1 MAFQLSP
8 GVEIKEI
15 DLTSIIPA
23 VSTTRTGFAGL
34 FNWGPVGQRITIS
47 SENDLFATFRGPDDT
62 NYTHWFTAANFL
74 GYGNNLQVVRV
85 VNQSTAKNAS
95 TSGTGYTAVLNTEDY
110 EEEVASLSA
119 GNYSFV
125 AKYPGDLGNSISVS
139 VSDRTHVE
147 LNPIFADTTQRGFST
162 EATTTSN
169 TSFLHMTTSYG
180 GVTGSDL
187 LQFKKGTPKTLTGY
201 TAALALVDSASTT
214 ITMPASIPIATTAAA
229 QAFNVGKSGLNS
241 ILSAGDYISVQYN
254 GSRGYAY
261 VSGITHGT
269 VNGTTIGIGAS
280 GFGFAAGATST
291 VSMGITRVGTV
302 TTGTT
307 FSDAGITAATVLWK
321 YYNQFNEKLP
331 NTTGFAAPNGN
342 TFDMVHAIV
351 VDEDGLI
358 SGTRGTVLE
367 KFPAMSKAANAIA
380 YDGTNIYYKNYIN
393 SNSQWIWWGD
403 HLEDATKTGGAAWG
417 TESLPSG
424 GQTWAQLSSNY
435 YKSLTGGTAAAPSGD
450 DYFTNGYE
458 LFKDPETVDIS
469 IILGGPQSG
478 YQAQL
483 ISDMV
488 TARMDCVAFF
498 SPPQLAVLTSGGSP
512 KSAKVATAN
521 VIAYRD
527 GVNAA
532 PSGGDVDYSQSNL
545 NISSSYSVLDSGWK
559 YMYDRYNDKFRFVP
573 LNGDIAGIA
582 VRSDEQTETWFSPA
596 GYNRGQVR
604 GVVKL
609 AYNPVKTQR
618 DDLYSA
624 GINPIVSF
632 PGEGT
637 VLFGDKTMQS
647 KPSAF
652 DRINVRRLFIVLE
665 KAIATA
671 SKYKLFELNDS
682 FTRASFRQLIEP
694 FLRDIQSRRGI
705 IDFKVICDE
714 SNNTA
719 EIIDR
724 NEFVADIYIKPT
736 RSINFITLNFVATR
750 TGVDFN
756 EIGGTPN

>member
-15 DLTSIIPA
+15 DLTNIIPA
-23 VSTTRTGFAGL
+23 VSTTRTGFAGM
-34 FNWGPVGQRITIS
+34 FSWGPVGQRITIA
-47 SENDLFATFRGPDDT
+47 SENDLYGTFRGPDDT

-85 VNQSTAKNAS
+85 VDQSTAKNAS
-95 TSGTGYTAVLNTEDY
+95 TSTAGYNVVLNSEDY
-110 EEEVASLSA
+110 EEEVTNLSS
-119 GNYSFV
+119 GNHSFI

-147 LNPIFADTTQRGFST
+147 LNPVFADTTSRGFNT
-162 EATTTSN
+162 EATTTSD
-169 TSFLHMTTSYG
+169 TTFLHLSTNG
-180 GVTGSDL
+180 GIVGSDL
-187 LQFKKGTPKTLTGY
+187 LQFKKGTPKTITGY
-201 TAALALVDSASTT
+201 TASAVLTTSESAS
-214 ITMPASIPIATTAAA
+214 IKMPANVTIGTTAAA
-229 QAFNVGKSGLNS
+229 LVFNTTGQTGYTLY
-241 ILSAGDYISVQYN
+241 AGDYISVEYN
-254 GSRGYAY
+254 SDRGYAY
-261 VSGITHGT
+261 VTGFTAGT
-269 VNGTTIGIGAS
+269 NDGSTIGIGAS
-280 GFGFAAGATST
+280 GFGFAAGATSST
-291 VSMGITRVGTV
+291 DMTITLVGKV
-302 TTGTT
+302 TAGVT
-307 FSDAGITAATVLWK
+307 FPDAGITAASVLWK

-331 NTTGFAAPNGN
+331 NTTGFATPHGN
-342 TFDMVHAIV
+342 TNDMVHAIV

-358 SGTRGTVLE
+358 TGTRGTVVE
-367 KFPAMSKAANAIA
+367 KFPAMSKASNAIA

-393 SNSQWIWWGD
+393 ANSQWIWWGD
-403 HLEDATKTGGAAWG
+403 HLDDATKTGGAAWG

-424 GQTWAQLSSNY
+424 GTTWAQLSSNY
-435 YKSLTGGTAAAPSGD
+435 YKSLTGGTSDAPSGG
-450 DYFTNGYE
+450 DYYTNGYE
-458 LFKDPETVDIS
+458 LFADPETVDIS
-469 IILGGPQSG
+469 IILGGPQTGS
-478 YQAQL
+478 QAQL

-488 TARMDCVAFF
+488 KARMDCVAFF

-512 KSAKVATAN
+512 KSARVATAN
-521 VIAYRD
+521 VVAYRD

-532 PSGGDVDYSQSNL
+532 PSGGDVDYSGSNL

-582 VRSDEQTETWFSPA
+582 VRSDEETETWFSPA

-624 GINPIVSF
+624 GINPVVSF

-637 VLFGDKTMQS
+637 VLFGDKTMQA

-671 SKYKLFELNDS
+671 SKYKLFELNDA

-736 RSINFITLNFVATR
+736 RSINFITLNFIATR